1 MIYMRICQW
10 WWGEDQETME
20 YEGDTHLVMSQVNSS
35 TVHEFDPSL
44 CGNLTVEYWTVS
56 SDQY

>member
-1 MIYMRICQW
+1 MRICQW
-10 WWGEDQETME
+10 WWGEEQETME
-20 YEGDTHLVMSQVNSS
+20 YEGDIHMVISQVNSS

-44 CGNLTVEYWTVS
+44 CGNLTLEYWTVS

>member
-1 MIYMRICQW
+1 
-10 WWGEDQETME
+10 ME
-20 YEGDTHLVMSQVNSS
+20 YEGDRLGEEQETMDYEGDIRLLMSQVNSS

>member
-1 MIYMRICQW
+1 MEYEGDMFCEEQ
-10 WWGEDQETME
+10 DTME
-20 YEGDTHLVMSQVNSS
+20 YEGDTHLVSQVNSS